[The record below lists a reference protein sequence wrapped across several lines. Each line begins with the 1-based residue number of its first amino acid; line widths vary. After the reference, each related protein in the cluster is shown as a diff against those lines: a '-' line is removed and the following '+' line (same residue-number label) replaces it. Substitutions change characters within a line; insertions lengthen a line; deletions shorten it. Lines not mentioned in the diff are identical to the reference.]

1 MIASAVSSAS
11 GQVLFDA
18 RLRPHRSLSP
28 AGFRVLMAALAA
40 AFLGVGAVF
49 FAAGAWPVIGFCGLE
64 LALVYLFFQLNFRDL
79 RRYET
84 IRLTDTALEVRRV
97 APDGSAELVSFQPY
111 WLKVTVENS
120 PGRSSRLVL
129 SSHGRAL
136 DVGAFLAPEE
146 REDLA
151 RALADALGRQRRASG
166 AQA

>member
-1 MIASAVSSAS
+1 MNASAASAAS
-11 GQVLFDA
+11 DQVLFDA
-18 RLRPHRSLSP
+18 RLSPHRSLSP
-28 AGFRVLMAALAA
+28 VGFRMLMAAIAA
-40 AFLGVGAVF
+40 ALLGVGAVF

-84 IRLTDTALEVRRV
+84 IRLTDAALEVRRV

-136 DVGAFLAPEE
+136 DVGSFLSPEE

-151 RALADALGRQRRASG
+151 RALGDALGRRRRASG
-166 AQA
+166 VLA

>member
-1 MIASAVSSAS
+1 MDASAAS
-11 GQVLFDA
+11 GRVLFDA
-18 RLRPHRSLSP
+18 RLSPHRSLSP
-28 AGFRVLMAALAA
+28 AGFCALMAAIAA
-40 AFLGVGAVF
+40 AFLGVGVVF
-49 FAAGAWPVIGFCGLE
+49 FVAGAWPVIGFCGLE

-97 APDGSAELVSFQPY
+97 APDGSAELVSLQSY

-151 RALADALGRQRRASG
+151 RALGDALGRQRRAPG
-166 AQA
+166 ALA

>member
-1 MIASAVSSAS
+1 MNASAASAAS
-11 GQVLFDA
+11 DQVLFDA
-18 RLRPHRSLSP
+18 RLNPHRSLSP
-28 AGFRVLMAALAA
+28 VGFRMLMAAIAA

-84 IRLTDTALEVRRV
+84 IRLTGTALEIRRV
-97 APDGSAELVSFQPY
+97 APDGGAELVSFQPY
-111 WLKVTVENS
+111 WLKVAVENS

-136 DVGAFLAPEE
+136 DVGSFLSPEE

-151 RALADALGRQRRASG
+151 RALGDALRRRRRASG
-166 AQA
+166 VPA